1 MNEVP
6 EIQIDE
12 AKKKFDQR
20 DCMFVDIRD
29 PGSYRAAH
37 IPGAVHLHDGN
48 VREFIQGADKDRE
61 VIVYC
66 HHGNSSLGAVAY
78 FLENGFKEIASM
90 RGGFEAWR
98 QFYRHEAG

>member
-1 MNEVP
+1 MNEIP

-12 AKKKFDQR
+12 AKKKFDQK
-20 DCMFVDIRD
+20 DCMFVDVRD

-48 VREFIQGADKDRE
+48 AQEFIAVTDKDRE

-66 HHGNSSLGAVAY
+66 YHGNSSLGSVSY
-78 FLENGFKEIASM
+78 LLENLLTNFESM
-90 RGGFEAWR
+90 LGGFEAWR
-98 QFYRHEAG
+98 QVYEHEAG

>member
-12 AKKKFDQR
+12 AKKKFDR
-20 DCMFVDIRD
+20 KDCMFVDMRD

-37 IPGAVHLHDGN
+37 IAGAVHLHDGN
-48 VREFIQGADKDRE
+48 VLQFIEGADKDRE

-66 HHGNSSLGAVAY
+66 YHGNSSLGAAAY
-78 FLENGFKEIASM
+78 FFENGFKNIASM
-90 RGGFEAWR
+90 RGGFDAWR
-98 QFYRHEAG
+98 QVYEHEAG